1 MEHAHP
7 SSSCSKAIFHFN
19 VKNCAKLKHLKRQMF
34 KDLRQALLNIKHFS
48 SAVTTK
54 KYITVFYCQLEK
66 KLINTFEKLSSV
78 LCKFNK
84 SDFP

>member
-1 MEHAHP
+1 
-7 SSSCSKAIFHFN
+7 
-19 VKNCAKLKHLKRQMF
+19 MF
-34 KDLRQALLNIKHFS
+34 KDLRQALFNIKHFN

-54 KYITVFYCQLEK
+54 NILQLFTTNCKK

-78 LCKFNK
+78 LYKFNR